1 MDKAIVV
8 RLHSSFEDMVRKDE
22 ETGTEFW
29 MARDL
34 QMLLGYARWEN
45 FTKVIA
51 KAITACQNS
60 SHESKDHFLEVTK
73 MVDLGSSA
81 KREVPCCCVVLQKH
95 AKRTAVAKHAFR
107 DGVAYPYL
115 TRMRGRTLTRP
126 FGPPSPRG
134 RGVKARTLR
143 FAPYALQ
150 PMPYAL

>member
-60 SHESKDHFLEVTK
+60 SHESKDHF
-73 MVDLGSSA
+73 
-81 KREVPCCCVVLQKH
+81 H
-95 AKRTAVAKHAFR
+95 W
-107 DGVAYPYL
+107 
-115 TRMRGRTLTRP
+115 
-126 FGPPSPRG
+126 
-134 RGVKARTLR
+134 
-143 FAPYALQ
+143 
-150 PMPYAL
+150 